1 MFLKGENLFPHL
13 DASQADKLQRELFL
27 HSPVDTLIKIIP
39 DEQLFVDHILTTRGE
54 PSDAF
59 ARLQI
64 LVHFI
69 ENPTTECTA
78 TKSKLVDSV
87 MEMYGFCEEECQGA
101 PFLESVELSGRQVER
116 VGCHEWLLTRLCRCI
131 AIVDCPEFGEMEEV
145 VFKHLIGES
154 NLSRQLSCDLL
165 CFIGRYGSAGLCL
178 SHLKTVCDLYLALS
192 ESHYSNLS
200 LWLGTLIG
208 RLFNFLGPAEQGDW
222 AQAYSPGKKENLS
235 LWSLVD
241 VSVVQDT
248 TTVDLLQQAVQ
259 SRFNELACHSS
270 TEQVV
275 CPNEVGNLLHLM
287 NGFQQVSHRAEHTHF
302 ALSFWDK
309 LADLEILPS
318 QQLYVMKLI
327 TRLANFTTT
336 IIPKLSRTEIVSL
349 VSCLRT
355 FTSSVAK
362 IDDSPAF
369 LVAIAIEILTTIS
382 DLEWI
387 TQIEVEESL
396 K

>member
-1 MFLKGENLFPHL
+1 MI
-13 DASQADKLQRELFL
+13 
-27 HSPVDTLIKIIP
+27 V
-39 DEQLFVDHILTTRGE
+39 
-54 PSDAF
+54 
-59 ARLQI
+59 AR
-64 LVHFI
+64 
-69 ENPTTECTA
+69 C
-78 TKSKLVDSV
+78 
-87 MEMYGFCEEECQGA
+87 
-101 PFLESVELSGRQVER
+101 
-116 VGCHEWLLTRLCRCI
+116 
-131 AIVDCPEFGEMEEV
+131 
-145 VFKHLIGES
+145 
-154 NLSRQLSCDLL
+154 SRLL
-165 CFIGRYGSAGLCL
+165 CTNFPTLF
-178 SHLKTVCDLYLALS
+178 
-192 ESHYSNLS
+192 S
-200 LWLGTLIG
+200 L
-208 RLFNFLGPAEQGDW
+208 
-222 AQAYSPGKKENLS
+222 EN
-235 LWSLVD
+235 
-241 VSVVQDT
+241 
-248 TTVDLLQQAVQ
+248 
-259 SRFNELACHSS
+259 S
-270 TEQVV
+270 TRDPRV
-275 CPNEVGNLLHLM
+275 LHP
-287 NGFQQVSHRAEHTHF
+287 R